1 MGDAGDMRPNGSVP
15 SRERVEPGS
24 VNIPP
29 LAKESFPTTS
39 TSESVE
45 ANKVA
50 GAVID
55 AVNVALS
62 RKDYLTVA
70 SLFLNESGFWR
81 DHLSA
86 TWELRTL
93 QSSDKIYSYLKSSAT
108 PLTKVEIDTSEKN
121 RVPTFGPID
130 GWGDVKGIQF
140 YITFETDVG
149 RGRGM
154 VRLAEDHG
162 VWKIFT
168 LSTTLE
174 ELKGF
179 EEPTGKRRTKGVKH
193 GGNPERKNWRETRDA
208 EGEFT
213 DSGPKVLIIG
223 EQQSLL
229 LPNIDY

>member
-1 MGDAGDMRPNGSVP
+1 MGDIRDVQPNGSVP

-24 VNIPP
+24 VNITP
-29 LAKESFPTTS
+29 LAKESFPATS
-39 TSESVE
+39 KSESVE
-45 ANKVA
+45 ADKVS
-50 GAVID
+50 GAVIS
-55 AVNVALS
+55 AVNDALS
-62 RKDYLTVA
+62 KKDYLTVA
-70 SLFLNESGFWR
+70 SLFLKDNSFWR

-86 TWELRTL
+86 TWELRTI
-93 QSSDKIYSYLKSSAT
+93 QGSDKIYSYLKSSAT

-121 RVPTFGPID
+121 RVPTFGQID

-140 YITFETDVG
+140 YITFETDIG

-168 LSTTLE
+168 LSTTLS

-213 DSGPKVLIIG
+213 DSDPTVLIIG
-223 EQQSLL
+223 
-229 LPNIDY
+229 